1 MLRLS
6 GIRKRTQPL
15 KYRRIAARVTDA
27 ELALIQHAAELQGQ
41 SVTCFVLATLQKE
54 AMQVIGTMEA
64 GRAGIESGGSA
75 KCCSG
80 LRASHMNISPPPISA
95 ISRRLVP
102 SNFRRILPCR
112 DARPLSLGARETGG

>member
-64 GRAGIESGGSA
+64 GRAGIESGE
-75 KCCSG
+75 SG
-80 LRASHMNISPPPISA
+80 EVL
-95 ISRRLVP
+95 
-102 SNFRRILPCR
+102 
-112 DARPLSLGARETGG
+112 LGAPREPYEYQPAADKRNLKTTGSK

>member
-6 GIRKRTQPL
+6 GLRKRTQPL

-54 AMQVIGTMEA
+54 AMQVIGTMEV
-64 GRAGIESGGSA
+64 GQSGTGESGEPG
-75 KCCSG
+75 KV
-80 LRASHMNISPPPISA
+80 L
-95 ISRRLVP
+95 
-102 SNFRRILPCR
+102 
-112 DARPLSLGARETGG
+112 LGAPREQGENRPAAKERNLKTAGSK

>member
-6 GIRKRTQPL
+6 GLRKRTQPL

-64 GRAGIESGGSA
+64 GRAGIASGEPG
-75 KCCSG
+75 G
-80 LRASHMNISPPPISA
+80 VL
-95 ISRRLVP
+95 
-102 SNFRRILPCR
+102 
-112 DARPLSLGARETGG
+112 LGAPREQGEYRAAAKKRSLKVAGSK

>member
-6 GIRKRTQPL
+6 GHRKRTQPAPL

-54 AMQVIGTMEA
+54 ATQVVGTMEA
-64 GRAGIESGGSA
+64 GRAGIESGEPGEV
-75 KCCSG
+75 
-80 LRASHMNISPPPISA
+80 L
-95 ISRRLVP
+95 
-102 SNFRRILPCR
+102 
-112 DARPLSLGARETGG
+112 LGAQREQGECQPAAKKRGLKTAGSK

>member
-6 GIRKRTQPL
+6 GLRKRTQPL

-54 AMQVIGTMEA
+54 AKQVIGTMESA
-64 GRAGIESGGSA
+64 GPGIESGAPGEV
-75 KCCSG
+75 
-80 LRASHMNISPPPISA
+80 L
-95 ISRRLVP
+95 
-102 SNFRRILPCR
+102 
-112 DARPLSLGARETGG
+112 LGAPRVQGECQPAAQKRNLKTAGSK

>member
-6 GIRKRTQPL
+6 GLRKRTQPL

-64 GRAGIESGGSA
+64 GRAGMESGEPGEV
-75 KCCSG
+75 
-80 LRASHMNISPPPISA
+80 L
-95 ISRRLVP
+95 
-102 SNFRRILPCR
+102 
-112 DARPLSLGARETGG
+112 LGAPREHEEYQPAAKKRNLKVAGPK

>member
-6 GIRKRTQPL
+6 GLRKRTQPL

-54 AMQVIGTMEA
+54 AMQVIGTMES
-64 GRAGIESGGSA
+64 GRAGIESGEPGEV
-75 KCCSG
+75 
-80 LRASHMNISPPPISA
+80 L
-95 ISRRLVP
+95 
-102 SNFRRILPCR
+102 
-112 DARPLSLGARETGG
+112 LGAPRERGENRPAAKKRNLKTAGSK

>member
-41 SVTCFVLATLQKE
+41 SVTGFVLATLQKE
-54 AMQVIGTMEA
+54 ATQVIGTMEDGA
-64 GRAGIESGGSA
+64 GPPSRAASPA

-80 LRASHMNISPPPISA
+80 LRASRVNISPPPKSA
-95 ISRRLVP
+95 ASRLLVP
-102 SNFRRILPCR
+102 SNFRRK
-112 DARPLSLGARETGG
+112 SLGRPQRPRPVK

>member
-54 AMQVIGTMEA
+54 AMQVIGTKEA
-64 GRAGIESGGSA
+64 GRGGIESGE
-75 KCCSG
+75 SG
-80 LRASHMNISPPPISA
+80 EVR
-95 ISRRLVP
+95 
-102 SNFRRILPCR
+102 
-112 DARPLSLGARETGG
+112 LGAPREQYQPAAKKRNLKTAGSK

>member
-6 GIRKRTQPL
+6 GLRKRTQPL

-54 AMQVIGTMEA
+54 AKQVIGTMES
-64 GRAGIESGGSA
+64 GRAGIESGEPGRSAARGSA
-75 KCCSG
+75 
-80 LRASHMNISPPPISA
+80 RAGRMSA
-95 ISRRLVP
+95 RRQKAQ
-102 SNFRRILPCR
+102 SQDCR
-112 DARPLSLGARETGG
+112 LLT

>member
-6 GIRKRTQPL
+6 GLRKRTQPL

-41 SVTCFVLATLQKE
+41 SVTCFVLETLQKE

-64 GRAGIESGGSA
+64 GQAGMESGEPP
-75 KCCSG
+75 
-80 LRASHMNISPPPISA
+80 LRAS
-95 ISRRLVP
+95 
-102 SNFRRILPCR
+102 
-112 DARPLSLGARETGG
+112 REQGEYQPAAKKRNLKAVGCK